1 MATAAAEVSR
11 DVLSLEELT
20 ELLQQLVNR
29 RSYAET
35 DVLTIDEL
43 AIAAKVSRTKLFE
56 LLPKLP
62 VSYGLGDRLPRIIWG
77 DFLEY
82 LRQTRLD

>member
-1 MATAAAEVSR
+1 MSAAAEIMR
-11 DVLSLEELT
+11 DQPTIEELA

-43 AIAAKVSRTKLFE
+43 AAAAKVSRATIFRV
-56 LLPKLP
+56 LPKLP
-62 VSYGLGDRLPRIIWG
+62 VSYGLGDKIPRVIYG
-77 DFLEY
+77 DFLKY
-82 LRQTRLD
+82 LRETVID